1 MLNERTAVRDEV
13 TAVIEAYREAHPEQ
27 VGILGVCV
35 AELHDKDGNLKAR
48 SVTKNLVTAVGDQ
61 YYAGRAALS
70 SGLPAQVTGF
80 RLGTGSTAVAKSGAG
95 AAIVTYLATSNKAN
109 DATFPTA
116 VAGVVTWKRT
126 YAAGEATSASPITEV
141 VLNTDTIANDNAT
154 TATAAN
160 TISRALIA
168 GVSAKGASDVLTVT
182 WTHTILGA

>member
-1 MLNERTAVRDEV
+1 MLNEATAVRDEV
-13 TAVIEAYREAHPEQ
+13 TTTLEVNREPESEN
-27 VGILGVCV
+27 VGVKGHVV
-35 AELHDKDGNLKAR
+35 VELHDKDGNLIAH
-48 SVTKNLVTAVGDQ
+48 SETDNLVTAVGDQ

-70 SGLPAQVTGF
+70 AGLPAQVTGF
-80 RLGTGSTAVAKSGAG
+80 RLGTGSTAVAKTGAG

-109 DATFPTA
+109 DASFPTA

-168 GVSAKGASDVLTVT
+168 GVAAKGASDVLTVT